1 MVELVVSG
9 ASTISDTG
17 ARGSPQPPAT
27 SPTTTAKMAVAL
39 RMGDDRNPKDAAPS
53 CQGGKVAG
61 MDQGY
66 STRDVCDATDVT
78 FRCVDHWCRMGL
90 VQSSLGGANGS
101 GSRRRFSWRDMATV
115 ALIGQVSGLVAPSLL
130 GQLAGYLDDL
140 PLRKWAATRLVIDR
154 TGGVWLSDAEDAPK
168 VGVFVDLSVVLDLVP
183 A

>member
-1 MVELVVSG
+1 
-9 ASTISDTG
+9 
-17 ARGSPQPPAT
+17 
-27 SPTTTAKMAVAL
+27 
-39 RMGDDRNPKDAAPS
+39 
-53 CQGGKVAG
+53 